1 MIDNKLNDLILV
13 LDRLLALSSQISLIN
28 GTFQTGIPFLT
39 VLRED
44 EPTPVSQGVLSP
56 SFCVVIQGNKKLQI
70 GKNTIEYRAG
80 NYLASSI
87 DMPIKGQVLNATQET
102 PYVAIRIM
110 LTTVE
115 IASVALEA
123 NIKIVPDNRLKLGAF
138 VGKVDSEVLEVLE
151 RLLKLA
157 SNPQAA
163 NFLAPAVKREI
174 IYRLL
179 TGEDGELFYKNMLLH
194 DEAAGISKAINWIK
208 ANFDHSLTIDQ
219 VARIGNMSIS
229 SLHHKFK
236 AVTTMGPMQYQKQL
250 RLQEARRLLL
260 SGKLD
265 VTRTALLVGYE
276 SSTQFNREYKRLFGL
291 PPLKDIQAIHN
302 KENYSRM

>member
-1 MIDNKLNDLILV
+1 MIDNKPNDLILV
-13 LDRLLALSSQISLIN
+13 LDRLLSLSSQISLSI
-28 GTFQTGIPFLT
+28 GAFQTEIPFLT
-39 VLRED
+39 LLRES
-44 EPTPVSQGVLSP
+44 EPTPIQHGILSP

-70 GKNTIEYRAG
+70 GKNSIEYRAG

-87 DMPIKGQVLNATQET
+87 DMPIKGQVLAATPET
-102 PYVAIRIM
+102 PYVAIQIV
-110 LTTVE
+110 LTTEE

-123 NIKIVPDNRLKLGAF
+123 NIKFDPNNHLEVGAF
-138 VGKVDSEVLEVLE
+138 VGNVDSEVLEVFE

-157 SNPQAA
+157 SNPQEAA
-163 NFLAPAVKREI
+163 FLAPAVKREI

-179 TGEDGELFYKNMLLH
+179 TAEDGELFYKNMLLH
-194 DEAAGISKAINWIK
+194 HEAAGISKAINWIK

-236 AVTTMGPMQYQKQL
+236 AVTTMGPLQYQKQL

-260 SGKLD
+260 SGKHD
-265 VTRTALLVGYE
+265 VTRTAMQVGYE

-291 PPLKDIQAIHN
+291 PPLKDIQAI
-302 KENYSRM
+302 R